1 MSHDNTCMKHLLAS
15 LTVCSLTIISGE
27 VIAQDSADHVEHH
40 AHEADEGEGHA
51 EDMSEESEE
60 TTPALPEGMTLEETL
75 QRAAKP
81 PPSSFPEA
89 IHDDKVKF
97 FWLADQFEYR
107 LDSQRERDVFG
118 MEAMFWAGGDINR
131 LQIDPELEAGLDPET
146 FVESETDILYSR
158 LFAPFWSG
166 QVGVSYRNN
175 WGVNEGYND
184 LWSAVA
190 SIQGVAPGKFEVSA
204 AMYMSR
210 QLDFSAIAEL
220 EYDLRITQRL
230 VLQPRTELSFSFQ
243 DIPAQNVGAGLSNV
257 NAGLRLRYEIARQF
271 APYLG
276 ARFQARTFESAERAE
291 AAGDPVRQGFI
302 VAGVRFAFL

>member
-131 LQIDPELEAGLDPET
+131 LPSSKRGSTRRP
-146 FVESETDILYSR
+146 SSR
-158 LFAPFWSG
+158 AKPTSSTLAC
-166 QVGVSYRNN
+166 
-175 WGVNEGYND
+175 
-184 LWSAVA
+184 
-190 SIQGVAPGKFEVSA
+190 
-204 AMYMSR
+204 SR
-210 QLDFSAIAEL
+210 PS
-220 EYDLRITQRL
+220 
-230 VLQPRTELSFSFQ
+230 
-243 DIPAQNVGAGLSNV
+243 GAGKS
-257 NAGLRLRYEIARQF
+257 ASHTAII
-271 APYLG
+271 G
-276 ARFQARTFESAERAE
+276 A
-291 AAGDPVRQGFI
+291 
-302 VAGVRFAFL
+302 